1 MFTAVLLELQKNDL
15 DLLHEPK
22 MKADADQRSNLMFF
36 DHVFFLEDEQNQ
48 NKVQR
53 YISEIRNYNWDSS
66 VIQLMTFSNSKQ
78 K

>member
-53 YISEIRNYNWDSS
+53 YISEILNYNWDSS